1 MDLVVCQLLGLDKPV
16 TSPQVRFCLKCLR
29 RVHWLTKLGRIS
41 SLTDYDDKVAASMGY
56 YWEEDGWDEQALTS
70 AGLPVVLLPQ
80 VFGSWEGIV
89 QIIAV
94 LIDNGVRFAKAEI

>member
-1 MDLVVCQLLGLDKPV
+1 M
-16 TSPQVRFCLKCLR
+16 T
-29 RVHWLTKLGRIS
+29 T
-41 SLTDYDDKVAASMGY
+41 YDDKVAASMGY
-56 YWEEDGWDEQALTS
+56 YWHEDGWDEQALTS

-80 VFGSWEGIV
+80 VFGSLEGIV

>member
-1 MDLVVCQLLGLDKPV
+1 
-16 TSPQVRFCLKCLR
+16 
-29 RVHWLTKLGRIS
+29 
-41 SLTDYDDKVAASMGY
+41 MGY

-80 VFGSWEGIV
+80 VFGSLEGIV